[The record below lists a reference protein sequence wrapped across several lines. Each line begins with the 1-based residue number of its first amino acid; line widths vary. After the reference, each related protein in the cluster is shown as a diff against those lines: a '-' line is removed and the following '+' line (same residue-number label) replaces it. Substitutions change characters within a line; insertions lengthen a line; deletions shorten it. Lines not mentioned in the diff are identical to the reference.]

1 LRGRA
6 LDDQIRNQAQQ
17 PVQYQR
23 NRDDAQHVQAVSQRE
38 FRPVRKSPGIGH
50 KLYRRASIT
59 LELRTSC
66 SRQRFGVRASRMK
79 GGPG

>member
-1 LRGRA
+1 
-6 LDDQIRNQAQQ
+6 
-17 PVQYQR
+17 
-23 NRDDAQHVQAVSQRE
+23 VQAVSQRE

-66 SRQRFGVRASRMK
+66 SRQRFALRASRSK
-79 GGPG
+79 GGLG